1 MPKVPDG
8 LVISHWHKPFDKFQ
22 ASTQDV
28 YRAVEA
34 AVARRQLPDTKASRV
49 VYNESG
55 VLSTGREYLR
65 FERKGQR
72 MDLCAAPFGTGYF
85 FSSWLTEP
93 APSGLLYLM
102 LFLAISLGLLWLIFY
117 SLGFAM
123 GLLASIAIY
132 PLLFYGLG
140 TAVRDG
146 TIPAEPIVLAM
157 PIIGKLY
164 EVLLQPVTY
173 YRMDTALMFQS
184 TIHSAFLEVID
195 GLTTAQGIRALSEL
209 ERTPI
214 MKQFGEIPTEAGIA
228 SDYKDGAPAHT
239 A

>member
-1 MPKVPDG
+1 
-8 LVISHWHKPFDKFQ
+8 
-22 ASTQDV
+22 
-28 YRAVEA
+28 
-34 AVARRQLPDTKASRV
+34 
-49 VYNESG
+49 
-55 VLSTGREYLR
+55 
-65 FERKGQR
+65 
-72 MDLCAAPFGTGYF
+72 
-85 FSSWLTEP
+85 
-93 APSGLLYLM
+93 M

-123 GLLASIAIY
+123 GLLTSIVVY
-132 PLLFYGLG
+132 PFLFYALG

-184 TIHSAFLEVID
+184 AVHSSFLEVID
-195 GLTTAQGIRALSEL
+195 GLTTAKGIRAMSEL
-209 ERTPI
+209 ERKPI
-214 MKQFGEIPTEAGIA
+214 MKQFGDIPTETGIA
-228 SDYKDGAPAHT
+228 NDYKDGAPTHT

>member
-8 LVISHWHKPFDKFQ
+8 LVISHWHKPFDNFQ
-22 ASTQDV
+22 VSTQDV

-34 AVARRQLPDTKASRV
+34 AVARRQLPDTKVSRI
-49 VYNESG
+49 VYHEAG
-55 VLSTGREYLR
+55 VLSAGREYLR

-85 FSSWLTEP
+85 FSSWLSEP
-93 APSGLLYLM
+93 TPSGLLYLM
-102 LFLAISLGLLWLIFY
+102 LFFAISLGLLWLIFY

-123 GLLASIAIY
+123 GLLASIVVY
-132 PLLFYGLG
+132 PLLFYVLG

-157 PIIGKLY
+157 PIVGKLY

-173 YRMDTALMFQS
+173 YRMDTAFMFQS
-184 TIHSAFLEVID
+184 AVHSSFLEVID
-195 GLTTAQGIRALSEL
+195 GLTTAKGIRAMSEL
-209 ERTPI
+209 ERKPI
-214 MKQFGEIPTEAGIA
+214 MKQFGDMPTEAGIA
-228 SDYKDGAPAHT
+228 DDVRGGAPAHT